1 MACGAPFKDD
11 FPVLGIEK
19 VTKSFL
25 DDLKRE
31 GKTLR
36 HMMLFKRT
44 NNRAALGVAPVVL
57 PLESLEAQVRS
68 NFNCVTLE
76 GDLVGR
82 LSFTV
87 RAPAASRPPMR
98 SCRTSQA
105 FEHGGSS
112 RFPSRRPP
120 SMTRGCFAEPGLP
133 PTGFC
138 PTAPSKNS
146 PVLPAKPANS

>member
-44 NNRAALGVAPVVL
+44 NNRAALGVAL
-57 PLESLEAQVRS
+57 LCFRS
-68 NFNCVTLE
+68 NHLRHRC
-76 GDLVGR
+76 
-82 LSFTV
+82 
-87 RAPAASRPPMR
+87 AA
-98 SCRTSQA
+98 TS
-105 FEHGGSS
+105 
-112 RFPSRRPP
+112 
-120 SMTRGCFAEPGLP
+120 
-133 PTGFC
+133 
-138 PTAPSKNS
+138 TA
-146 PVLPAKPANS
+146 

>member
-1 MACGAPFKDD
+1 M
-11 FPVLGIEK
+11 LGIEK

-25 DDLKRE
+25 DDLIRE
-31 GKTLR
+31 GITLR

-82 LSFTV
+82 LSIYGQG
-87 RAPAASRPPMR
+87 A
-98 SCRTSQA
+98 
-105 FEHGGSS
+105 GGQ
-112 RFPSRRPP
+112 
-120 SMTRGCFAEPGLP
+120 
-133 PTGFC
+133 
-138 PTAPSKNS
+138 PTADAVLQDLTSIRTRRVAPL
-146 PVLPAKPANS
+146 PVAAPPVYAAGLLRGAGLTAHGIQPDRTLEELARAARETGEFMTFQPEP